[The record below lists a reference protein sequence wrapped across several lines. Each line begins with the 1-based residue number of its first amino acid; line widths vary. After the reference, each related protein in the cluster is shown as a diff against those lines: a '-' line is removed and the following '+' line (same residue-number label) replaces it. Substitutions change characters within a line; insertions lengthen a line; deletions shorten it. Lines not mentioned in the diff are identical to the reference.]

1 MEEHGGCANNGFGQ
15 KWSAMADVTPINGG
29 NALLTPGHPADC
41 LPSRPVFTTADAE
54 WRGVTL
60 QRCWHP
66 PGTIEVPG
74 LRETQLVDHLVGQ
87 VLVGEDRGAGRRERR
102 STSPSGAGK
111 SGWPVV
117 NRFVAT
123 S

>member
-1 MEEHGGCANNGFGQ
+1 
-15 KWSAMADVTPINGG
+15 MADVTHINGG
-29 NALLTPGHPADC
+29 NALLTPGHH
-41 LPSRPVFTTADAE
+41 AE

-74 LRETQLVDHLVGQ
+74 LREALLVDYLVGP